1 VDEKAGELM
10 GEAVEAGVRLE
21 APELVK
27 RAVARS
33 AVGGGLIGELA
44 SHLVAGTE
52 VKSTLPGDHK
62 GACYM
67 AVGPGKVGFFTIKQ
81 GVFKNSLGELLVEHP
96 RSDVAGIEIEK
107 GAMPTAHIL
116 LQDGTYYSLKCARAE
131 LKSLKKVQELLS
143 TP

>member
-1 VDEKAGELM
+1 VDKKASELM

-21 APELVK
+21 APELIK
-27 RAVARS
+27 RTVARG
-33 AVGGGLIGELA
+33 AVGGGILGELA

-52 VKSTLPGDHK
+52 VKSTLPGGHK

-67 AVGPGKVGFFTIKQ
+67 AVGTGKVSFFTIEQ
-81 GVFKNSLGELLVEHP
+81 GVFKNSLGELLVEHA

-107 GAMPTAHIL
+107 GVMPTAHIL
-116 LQDGTYYSLKCARAE
+116 LQDGTYYSLKCARVE